1 MGKKFDT
8 KEKLK
13 YMLLHVSM
21 LMFEK
26 TKIMEVQL
34 LKNHFGYVDNLLLT
48 QQ

>member
-26 TKIMEVQL
+26 TKNNGSKTFKKPFWICR
-34 LKNHFGYVDNLLLT
+34 
-48 QQ
+48 